1 MKEGLDLDD
10 EDVDK
15 ITEQKVSGQGFLG
28 LTQDDLMRIGIALGP
43 AKNIINL
50 VKKLNGEEQG
60 NYRYGIPAYTIIER
74 TFEELK
80 ESQSELLKQRFKEL
94 KEFNKESWSELLKQT
109 FDGFKESVAR

>member
-1 MKEGLDLDD
+1 M
-10 EDVDK
+10 
-15 ITEQKVSGQGFLG
+15 ICI
-28 LTQDDLMRIGIALGP
+28 LTVYTCL
-43 AKNIINL
+43 KWF
-50 VKKLNGEEQG
+50 KS
-60 NYRYGIPAYTIIER
+60 RYEIPAYTIIER